1 MPVIVSEAATA
12 IQPTATET
20 PTEPQPC
27 RKRSDVM
34 VIPPQ
39 INGLQK

>member
-20 PTEPQPC
+20 PTEPWSAP
-27 RKRSDVM
+27 RFTGHV
-34 VIPPQ
+34 
-39 INGLQK
+39 G